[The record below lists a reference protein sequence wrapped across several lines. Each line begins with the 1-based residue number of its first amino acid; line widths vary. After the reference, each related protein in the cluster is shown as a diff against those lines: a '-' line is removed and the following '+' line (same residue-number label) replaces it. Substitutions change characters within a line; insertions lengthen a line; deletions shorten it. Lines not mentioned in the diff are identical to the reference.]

1 MANSLNDMELRSEE
15 VREVLTDVPHW
26 TIRWG
31 NLTLLSTFLAFIGV
45 GWFVKYPDTIEANAV
60 LTTEVPPQKIFANS
74 TGKLDTIHVSD
85 EQYVSENS
93 LLGVVGNTAITE
105 DVMYLKS
112 VMDSVPLDKKQLNF
126 PIAELPI
133 LFLGDIELQFSNF
146 ENKYY
151 DYLLNK
157 ELHPFSNEKLA
168 NTTTLTELRVQL
180 RNQDAQLKWS
190 NAELA
195 LKRKEL
201 ERSKQL
207 LDRGVI
213 STQEFENKEVELL
226 LAERNYANV
235 KHSISQTRQA
245 ISDADRTSKGTVI
258 TETREE
264 VQLLKGTLQSY
275 NQLKKAIADWEHTYV
290 LKSDIVGTVSFLN
303 VWSKN
308 QSVREGQLIF
318 NILPNESSRY
328 VCKIK
333 APSGNSGKIRI
344 GQRVNISMDNFPE
357 SEYGVLIGEVS
368 HISRT
373 LDADGF
379 YLVDVSL
386 PNELITSYGKTID
399 FKHEMTGT
407 AEIITEDL
415 RLIER
420 LFNQF
425 RKVVD

>member
-1 MANSLNDMELRSEE
+1 MANSLDDMELRSEE

-31 NLTLLSTFLAFIGV
+31 NLTLLATFLAFIAV

-74 TGKLDTIHVSD
+74 TGKLDTIYVSD
-85 EQYVSENS
+85 GQYISENS

-112 VMDSVPLDKKQLNF
+112 VMDSVPMDKNIFTF
-126 PIAELPI
+126 PIEQLPI
-133 LFLGDIELQFSNF
+133 LFLGDIESQFSNL

-151 DYLLNK
+151 DYLLNQ
-157 ELHPFSNEKLA
+157 ELNPFKNEISA
-168 NTTTLTELRVQL
+168 NATTVAELK
-180 RNQDAQLKWS
+180 AQLQNQNAQQKWS

-201 ERSKQL
+201 ERRKQL
-207 LDRGVI
+207 LDKGVI

-235 KHSISQTRQA
+235 KHRISQTRQA
-245 ISDADRTSKGTVI
+245 ISDADRTAKGTVI

-264 VQLLKGTLQSY
+264 VQLLKGALQSY

-290 LKSDIVGTVSFLN
+290 LKSDIAGEVSFVN

-308 QSVREGQLIF
+308 QSVREGELIF
-318 NILPNESSRY
+318 NILPKESSRY

-333 APSGNSGKIRI
+333 ASSGNSGKIKV
-344 GQRVNISMDNFPE
+344 GHRVNISMDNFPE

-373 LDADGF
+373 LDADGY
-379 YLVDVSL
+379 YLIDVSL
-386 PNELITSYGKTID
+386 PNELITSYSKSID

-425 RKVVD
+425 RRVVD